1 MCRMEGNKM
10 RRYKKIIFVCSS
22 GTARAPMAEAIMKEY
37 RIQYPLEI
45 ESRGLVVL
53 FPEPV
58 NQKAEAVLISNGIN
72 AEDKMSR
79 QLEPEDLRPEH
90 LIITMEDVQ
99 RQKIMES
106 YEVPEGVELAVLTE
120 LTGDEL
126 EIINPYGGTLQSYGL
141 CYETLNKTIKKLVAL
156 VNESIDEE
164 TEDKTETETETELE
178 SGIKEASDKACEDE
192 MN

>member
-1 MCRMEGNKM
+1 MKLSDTDWELKCRMEGSRMKK
-10 RRYKKIIFVCSS
+10 YKKVIFVCDS

-37 RIQYPLEI
+37 TIKYPLEI

-72 AEDKMSR
+72 PENQMSR
-79 QLEPEDLRPEH
+79 QLEQEDLETDN
-90 LIITMEDVQ
+90 LIITMEEVQ
-99 RQKIMES
+99 KQKIREN
-106 YEVPEGVELAVLTE
+106 YQLPEGIDMEVLTD

-141 CYETLNKTIKKLVAL
+141 CYETLNKTIKKLVNL
-156 VNESIDEE
+156 INEGIEE
-164 TEDKTETETETELE
+164 KGEE
-178 SGIKEASDKACEDE
+178 E
-192 MN
+192 ML